1 MARSNFKRRV
11 QLAMIC
17 GLAAVVSRAALAQQ
31 MVVGDQGIIADLPI
45 YIAVEK
51 GYFKQEGIDVTI
63 QRIGSG
69 AAATLPLS
77 TNQVQVVGGSV
88 SAALFNAF
96 ARDWPVRIVMGRTRD
111 EQGFSS
117 DTLIMRTDLN
127 DGKNELSALKGRKIA
142 INAPASSLEY
152 MLGRMLKSVNLT
164 LKDVEIVYMPWPS
177 MGAAM
182 ESKAIDAGI
191 VVEPFVAL
199 YGAQKTAYVFRRAS
213 QELSKPSLE
222 SSVVLFNKDW
232 MDRNP
237 KQALGFTV
245 AYIKGLRDYYEAMKR
260 GPNRKAVVDIGLKYT
275 TLKDPALYDRIE
287 WSYMDPNADIPR
299 AGLRDQQSWYRA
311 MGSDVS
317 NVDLEK
323 MLDQKILD
331 QAQGI
336 LGRVSAE

>member
-1 MARSNFKRRV
+1 MAKLGFKRHV
-11 QLAMIC
+11 QLAMI
-17 GLAAVVSRAALAQQ
+17 GALAAAFSSAAQAQQ
-31 MVVGDQGIIADLPI
+31 MVVGDQGIIADIPI

-111 EQGFSS
+111 EPGFSS

-127 DGKNELSALKGRKIA
+127 DGKNELASLKGRKIA

-152 MLGRMLKSVNLT
+152 MLGRMLKSVSLT

-182 ESKAIDAGI
+182 ESKAIDGGI
-191 VVEPFVAL
+191 VVEPFVTL
-199 YGAQKTAYVFRRAS
+199 YGLQKTSYVFRRAS
-213 QELSKPSLE
+213 QEISKPALE

-232 MDRNP
+232 MDQNP
-237 KQALGFTV
+237 KQALAFTV
-245 AYIKGLRDYYEAMKR
+245 GYLKGLRDYYEAMKH
-260 GPNRKAVVDIGLKYT
+260 GPNRKAVIDIGVKYT
-275 TLKDPALYDRIE
+275 TLKDPALYDQIE

-323 MLDQKILD
+323 MLDQKTLD

>member
-1 MARSNFKRRV
+1 MAGSNFKHRV
-11 QLAMIC
+11 RLAVIC
-17 GLAAVVSRAALAQQ
+17 GVTAVLSSPALAQQ
-31 MVVGDQGIIADLPI
+31 MVVGDMGIIADLPI

-51 GYFKQEGIDVTI
+51 GYFKQEGADVTI
-63 QRIGSG
+63 QRMGSG

-111 EQGFSS
+111 ERGFSS
-117 DTLIMRTDLN
+117 DTLIMRSDLN
-127 DGKNELSALKGRKIA
+127 DGKNELASLKGRKIA

-152 MLGRMLKSVNLT
+152 MLGRMLKSVSLT
-164 LKDVEIVYMPWPS
+164 LKDVELVYMPWPS

-182 ESKAIDAGI
+182 DSKAIDGGI
-191 VVEPFVAL
+191 VVEPFATL
-199 YGAQKTAYVFRRAS
+199 YGIQKTSYVFRRAS
-213 QELSKPSLE
+213 QELSNPSLE
-222 SSVVLFNKDW
+222 SSVVLFNKEW

-237 KQALGFTV
+237 KQALAFTV
-245 AYIKGLRDYYEAMKR
+245 AYLKGLRDYYEAMKH
-260 GPNRKAVVDIGLKYT
+260 GPNRKAVIDIGIKYT
-275 TLKDPALYDRIE
+275 TLKDPALYDKIE

-336 LGRVSAE
+336 LGRVSAD